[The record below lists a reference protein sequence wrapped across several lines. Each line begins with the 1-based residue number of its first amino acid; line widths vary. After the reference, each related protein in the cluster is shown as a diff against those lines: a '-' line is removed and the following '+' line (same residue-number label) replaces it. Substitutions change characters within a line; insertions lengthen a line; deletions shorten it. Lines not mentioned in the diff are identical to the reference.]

1 LKAKER
7 LFVEPMSHTDLLQ
20 GFLQYLQVERQMSPH
35 TLRNYRL
42 DLVQFL
48 AFWDEHYPNLPL
60 ESAAYRQLRPFLG
73 RLMQG
78 RRKSTVARKLSTLRT
93 FFKYLQRQ
101 GVVES
106 NPARLAPTPKP
117 ENLLPQFLTVD
128 EAFHLLGQAHGGDNF
143 LMRRDRAILEI
154 FYAGGLRLSELAG
167 LKAVDVNLTDGVVKV
182 WGKGSKERL
191 AFLGQPARQAL
202 EGYLP
207 FRTALLRRIQASE
220 AALFLNYRGGRLSSR
235 GIARV
240 VGAWA
245 RKTGLPGGLTPH
257 ALRHSFAT
265 HMLEGGADLRTV
277 QELLGHA
284 SISSTQKYLHVNVDY
299 LLEEY
304 DRTHPR
310 K

>member
-1 LKAKER
+1 
-7 LFVEPMSHTDLLQ
+7 
-20 GFLQYLQVERQMSPH
+20 MSPH

-48 AFWDEHYPNLPL
+48 SFWEEQYPNLPL
-60 ESAAYRQLRPFLG
+60 ESAAYRQLRPFLA

-101 GVVES
+101 GVAES
-106 NPARLAPTPKP
+106 NPARLAPTPKT

-128 EAFHLLGQAHGGDNF
+128 EAFHLLGQAHGDDNF
-143 LMRRDRAILEI
+143 LVRRDRAILEI

-167 LKAVDVNLTDGVVKV
+167 LKTEDVNLKEGVIKV

-202 EGYLP
+202 EAYLP
-207 FRTALLRRIQASE
+207 FRTALLRRTQAPE
-220 AALFLNYRGGRLSSR
+220 PALFLNYRGGRLSSR